1 MGAHGGAEGYGRV
14 DLRVTEEGQPYV
26 LEVNPCPDLSSNA
39 GLARMGQAFG
49 WSYDELVC
57 RIVDEA
63 IERTQSH
70 RFAAALVSGVP
81 AA

>member
-1 MGAHGGAEGYGRV
+1 MGA
-14 DLRVTEEGQPYV
+14 
-26 LEVNPCPDLSSNA
+26 
-39 GLARMGQAFG
+39 AFG

-63 IERTQSH
+63 IERTQSR